1 MIYPKKINAKK
12 SEVII
17 RNCAIVSIV
26 TAIVLVIINKIL
38 TPQMHWAAL
47 CNAKNINIAAHVLIQ
62 TVAISVLAWYIDHL
76 LGAKGWSLNV
86 AIPILIIIANTTM
99 LVLTIVSSRRYVRYA
114 IYQLIIL
121 MFSVLPIIFIY
132 EHMIQDRMLSYVAI
146 GISMLNFILTL
157 VLSASDVKDE
167 IIRKFHT

>member
-47 CNAKNINIAAHVLIQ
+47 CNAGIIYLWITVMYSINKNINIAAHVLIQ

-99 LVLTIVSSRRYVRYA
+99 LVLTIISSRRYV
-114 IYQLIIL
+114 
-121 MFSVLPIIFIY
+121 
-132 EHMIQDRMLSYVAI
+132 I
-146 GISMLNFILTL
+146 GISILNFILTL